1 MSVARRLY
9 DLAGANELVR
19 FSPYCWRVKLAM
31 AHKNLPFETVPW
43 HFTDKEA
50 IAFSGQ
56 TKVPVLVDGEKV
68 LHDSE
73 TIAEHLEEAY
83 ANEPSLFGDAA
94 QRALTRFIKH
104 WAEDTLHPSI
114 GRLVVPD
121 IFALIRVQDQ
131 PYFRATRETM
141 FGMTIEEIAARRP
154 EFEPLFRT
162 VLNPL
167 RRTLT
172 MQPFIS
178 GAGPAYADH
187 IVFGALQWGR
197 KTSATPLLDGEDVI
211 LEWMARLLE
220 TYGIG

>member
-1 MSVARRLY
+1 MSATRILY
-9 DLAGANELVR
+9 DLASGDELVR

-31 AHKNLPFETVPW
+31 AHKNLAFDTVPW
-43 HFTDKEA
+43 HFTDKAA

-56 TKVPVLVDGEKV
+56 TKVPVLVDGETV

-73 TIAEHLEEAY
+73 VIAEYLEDNY

-104 WAEDTLHPSI
+104 WAEDTLHPAI
-114 GRLVVPD
+114 GRLVIPD
-121 IFALIRVQDQ
+121 IFALIRAQDQ
-131 PYFRATRETM
+131 PYFRETREKM
-141 FGMTIEEIAARRP
+141 FGTTIEEIAARRGD
-154 EFEPLFRT
+154 FEPLFRT

-167 RRTLT
+167 RRTLG

-197 KTSATPLLDGEDVI
+197 KTSAKPLLDGEDVI
-211 LEWMARLLE
+211 LEWMGRLLE

>member
-1 MSVARRLY
+1 MNVVRRLY
-9 DLAGANELVR
+9 DLSGADEGVR

-43 HFTDKEA
+43 HFTDKAA

-56 TKVPVLVDGEKV
+56 TKVPVLVDGDTV
-68 LHDSE
+68 LHESE
-73 TIAEHLEEAY
+73 TIAEYLEDHY
-83 ANEPSLFGDAA
+83 ANEPSLFGDGP

-104 WAEDTLHPSI
+104 WAEDTLHPAI

-121 IFALIRVQDQ
+121 IFALIRAQDQ
-131 PYFRATRETM
+131 PYFRETREKM
-141 FGMTIEEIAARRP
+141 FGLTIEALAAKRA
-154 EFEPLFRT
+154 EFEPVLKM

-197 KTSATPLLDGEDVI
+197 KTSAKPLLEGEDVI

>member
-1 MSVARRLY
+1 MQPVRRLY
-9 DLAGANELVR
+9 DLAGADERVR

-31 AHKNLPFETVPW
+31 AHKNLSFETVAW

-56 TKVPVLVDGEKV
+56 TKVPVLVDGETV
-68 LHDSE
+68 LHESE
-73 TIAEHLEEAY
+73 AIAEYLEDKY

-104 WAEDTLHPSI
+104 WAEDTLHPAI

-121 IFALIRVQDQ
+121 IFALIRAQDQ
-131 PYFRATRETM
+131 PYFRETREKM
-141 FGMTIEEIAARRP
+141 FGMTIEEIAARRGD
-154 EFEPLFRT
+154 FEPVFRT

-197 KTSATPLLDGEDVI
+197 KTSAKKLLAGEDVI
-211 LEWMARLLE
+211 LEWMRRLLE

>member
-1 MSVARRLY
+1 MSVLRRLY
-9 DLAGANELVR
+9 DLAGADEQVR

-31 AHKNLPFETVPW
+31 AHKNMPFETVAW

-56 TKVPVLVDGEKV
+56 TKVPVLVDGETV

-73 TIAEHLEEAY
+73 AIAEYLENAY
-83 ANEPSLFGDAA
+83 ANEPALFGDAT

-104 WAEDTLHPSI
+104 WTEDTLHPAI

-121 IFALIRVQDQ
+121 IFALIRAQDQ
-131 PYFRATRETM
+131 AYFRETREKM
-141 FGMTIEEIAARRP
+141 FGTTIEELAAKR
-154 EFEPLFRT
+154 ESFEPVFRT

-172 MQPFIS
+172 MQPFVS

-187 IVFGALQWGR
+187 IVFGALQWGCR
-197 KTSATPLLDGEDVI
+197 TSAKPLLEGEDVI
-211 LEWMARLLE
+211 ADWMARLLE